1 MRTTINLPD
10 DLVNEAM
17 KVSKCETT
25 TDLIKEALKNYIQR
39 EKVSRIKDYRGTIN
53 IDADL
58 DILRKRKCGGTVTGK
73 DTVTEERR

>member
-17 KVSKCETT
+17 KLSKCKTK
-25 TDLIKEALKNYIQR
+25 TDLVKEALKNYIQR
-39 EKVSRIKDYRGTIN
+39 EKVSRIKEYRGTIN

-58 DILRKRKCGGTVTGK
+58 DILRKRK
-73 DTVTEERR
+73 